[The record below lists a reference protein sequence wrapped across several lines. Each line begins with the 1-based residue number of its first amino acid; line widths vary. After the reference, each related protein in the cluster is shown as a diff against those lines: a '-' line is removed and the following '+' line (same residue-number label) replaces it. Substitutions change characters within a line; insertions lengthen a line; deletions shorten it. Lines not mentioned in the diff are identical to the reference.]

1 MTRDILLN
9 SICPMSRVYDCCIAD
24 GDYDCDNCKRLTK
37 EWLDEYDKHVI
48 EQYKSDTNLKDT
60 IKDIHDNVAQEMY
73 CKGVDDLCDEI
84 STYRIYDE
92 YGNVIDLLEIAK
104 RLKENK

>member
-37 EWLDEYDKHVI
+37 EWLDEY
-48 EQYKSDTNLKDT
+48 
-60 IKDIHDNVAQEMY
+60 
-73 CKGVDDLCDEI
+73 
-84 STYRIYDE
+84 
-92 YGNVIDLLEIAK
+92 GNVIDLLEIAK
-104 RLKENK
+104 RLKEKK